1 MAIRAFSRGELLW
14 IECAL
19 ETELGERDM
28 IRLCKVS
35 DKIDDTQDK
44 KDIAVIEALLEKI
57 RQEAEKG

>member
-1 MAIRAFSRGELLW
+1 MELSRFELLW

-28 IRLCKVS
+28 IRQAKVS

-44 KDIAVIEALLEKI
+44 KDIAVIEALLEKVK
-57 RQEAEKG
+57 QEVGREG